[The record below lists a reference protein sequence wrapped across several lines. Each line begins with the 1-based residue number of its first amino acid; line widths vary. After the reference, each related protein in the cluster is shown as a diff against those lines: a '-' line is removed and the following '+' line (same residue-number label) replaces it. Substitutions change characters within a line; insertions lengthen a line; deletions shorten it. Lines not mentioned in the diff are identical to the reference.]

1 LIDGSTEGP
10 TEGFTEGMDVGSH
23 VGSFDNTGFSLG
35 TEVVGRGVGESLV
48 GLKDGV

>member
-1 LIDGSTEGP
+1 MIDGSTEGP

-35 TEVVGRGVGESLV
+35 TEVVGTAVGESLV